1 MVGRSQEFICGAV
14 SVVARSACTT
24 GSELGLRWSVRVL
37 TISVL
42 MTCLLM
48 INLPRVSG
56 VSSKDVATAITTA
69 EKALQAAFANVSDT
83 ERAGINVSSL
93 LSRLDEAG
101 AALTM
106 AEANSGD
113 YSEAM
118 SQAAASEALA
128 EGVSRDAIALKN
140 GAGDSSSILII
151 FLSSFAVAGVFL
163 VVLALTWLLFKR
175 HYYRKL
181 SESHPGVVTWRG
193 V

>member
-1 MVGRSQEFICGAV
+1 
-14 SVVARSACTT
+14 
-24 GSELGLRWSVRVL
+24 
-37 TISVL
+37 
-42 MTCLLM
+42 M

-69 EKALQAAFANVSDT
+69 EKALQAAFANVSNT

-106 AEANSGD
+106 AEANSGN